1 MERQTILQV
10 STNAFLKNINNI
22 QSYVKD
28 KKLMPVIKA
37 NAYGTYINKNLDL
50 IKNFDIVAVAMVSE
64 GIELRKIGYKN
75 EIFVLNQPFMEDIAN
90 IEKYNLTVGVASIEF
105 IRIISKCNY
114 KFNVH
119 LEIETGMGRTGI
131 EIKEL
136 EEILSE
142 IKTYSNID
150 VQGVYTHFA
159 VADVDKEFT
168 EKQIEIFENGVEIVK
183 KYFPNIKYIHSSASN
198 GLLNFESKVCN
209 LVRPGIIMYG
219 YEACNSTLNKIK
231 LYPITKLKSKIS
243 FIKTIE
249 KGTSISYGRT
259 FVAEKEMKIATVGIG
274 YEDGIRRELSN
285 KGEVV
290 INGKK
295 ASIVGTI
302 CMDSFMVDITDIDA
316 KIGDDVFIWDNDII
330 KLEDVAKKCNTINYE
345 ILSTI
350 SDRVPRVFTE

>member
-10 STNAFLKNINNI
+10 STNAFFKNINNI

-75 EIFVLNQPFMEDIAN
+75 EIFVLNQPFMEDIDN

-168 EKQIEIFENGVEIVK
+168 EKQIEIFENSVEIVK

-198 GLLNFESKVCN
+198 GLLNFGSKVCN

-274 YEDGIRRELSN
+274 YADGIRRELSN

-302 CMDSFMVDITDIDA
+302 CMDSFMVDITDINA

>member
-10 STNAFLKNINNI
+10 STKAFFRNINNI

-75 EIFVLNQPFMEDIAN
+75 EIFVLNQPFMEDIDN

-198 GLLNFESKVCN
+198 GLLNFGSKVCN

-274 YEDGIRRELSN
+274 YADGIRRELSN

-302 CMDSFMVDITDIDA
+302 CMDSFMVDITDINA

-350 SDRVPRVFTE
+350 SDRIPRVFTE

>member
-10 STNAFLKNINNI
+10 STKAFFRNINNI

-75 EIFVLNQPFMEDIAN
+75 EIFVLNQPFMEDIDN

-105 IRIISKCNY
+105 IRIISRCNY

-198 GLLNFESKVCN
+198 GLLNFGSKVCN

-274 YEDGIRRELSN
+274 YADGIRRELSN

-290 INGKK
+290 IKGQK

-350 SDRVPRVFTE
+350 SDRIPRVFTE

>member
-10 STNAFLKNINNI
+10 STNAFFKNINNI

-37 NAYGTYINKNLDL
+37 NAYGAYINKNLDL

-75 EIFVLNQPFMEDIAN
+75 EIFVLNQPFMEDIDN

-168 EKQIEIFENGVEIVK
+168 EKQIEIFENSVEIVK

-198 GLLNFESKVCN
+198 GLLNFGSKVCN

-274 YEDGIRRELSN
+274 YADGIRRELSN

-302 CMDSFMVDITDIDA
+302 CMDSFMVDITDINA